1 MGVTLP
7 RGELLCTLKEEGVLI
22 HQWRDSYAVF
32 VGLCYWNR
40 GEERG
45 AQLGEGKGLMVS
57 PCQAFAF
64 SSFRKFG
71 PSRTMRRKLL
81 SYKERL
87 TVGRTRVFRVST
99 VVGIVGSGLF
109 LLSPFSILVPFL
121 WVSIVEGQKLTM
133 DPDGYTIR
141 RYGFCIN

>member
-1 MGVTLP
+1 
-7 RGELLCTLKEEGVLI
+7 
-22 HQWRDSYAVF
+22 
-32 VGLCYWNR
+32 
-40 GEERG
+40 
-45 AQLGEGKGLMVS
+45 
-57 PCQAFAF
+57 
-64 SSFRKFG
+64 
-71 PSRTMRRKLL
+71 MRRKLL

-141 RYGFCIN
+141 RYGFCIK